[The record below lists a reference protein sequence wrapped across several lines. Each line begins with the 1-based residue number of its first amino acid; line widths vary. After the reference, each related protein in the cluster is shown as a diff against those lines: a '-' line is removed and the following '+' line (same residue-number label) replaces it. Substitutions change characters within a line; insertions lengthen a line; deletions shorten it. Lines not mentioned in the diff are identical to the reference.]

1 MNINTGRADAI
12 CDIDKIEKKYKAT
25 WVGQLSLKT
34 TSGNWTTDN
43 CGDVYYQEYPL
54 HDGFS
59 KYFALVIQQGDL
71 FITSGAS
78 AVEGIITA
86 VEADDGE
93 IIYSRYTHDYRC
105 SQDDSVFIDGGRS
118 YVRTGVG
125 YKLHHLKIVDG
136 KFVKC
141 DTIQS

>member
-1 MNINTGRADAI
+1 MNINTGKADAI
-12 CDIDKIEKKYKAT
+12 CNIDKVEKKYNAT

-34 TSGNWTTDN
+34 KDGNWSSDN
-43 CGDVYYQEYPL
+43 CGDVYYQETPPVEGY
-54 HDGFS
+54 S
-59 KYFALVIQQGDL
+59 NYFALIFQQGSL
-71 FITSGAS
+71 FITSGES

-105 SQDDSVFIDGGRS
+105 SKDDSVFVDGGRS